1 MHILHTFPMVEMEN
15 FKMWVSVLA
24 LWSLALLLEV
34 FLLYHFK
41 VNSKCKGSQFW
52 KQTNHGQEWG
62 CPCCLDK
69 QNGILRKKPHCMVI
83 SKMKSYCSRFNSTL
97 VRLPSRFKQ
106 QTYQS
111 SYATHIV
118 CLLSLQ
124 LGVVQNSKC
133 CQRSPDDSCKWNSD
147 SQILLLTLNS
157 HGLPRQNSSLQYQNI
172 IKQTSDKNKEK
183 FIN

>member
-1 MHILHTFPMVEMEN
+1 MHILHTVLYTFPMVEMEN

-24 LWSLALLLEV
+24 LWSLALLLEI
-34 FLLYHFK
+34 FLLSHFK
-41 VNSKCKGSQFW
+41 VNSKGKGSQFL
-52 KQTNHGQEWG
+52 KQPNHGQEWG

-69 QNGILRKKPHCMVI
+69 QNGILRKKPDCMVI

-124 LGVVQNSKC
+124 LGVVQNWKC

-147 SQILLLTLNS
+147 S
-157 HGLPRQNSSLQYQNI
+157 
-172 IKQTSDKNKEK
+172 
-183 FIN
+183 